1 MAKGKATLRFIGS
14 LIWLAGICYIFWIMR
29 VVPQGGWHDNADV
42 LKMGDK
48 FEAFMSIGFLGL
60 LQSAAFARIFF
71 SCLNSGLNTRYDNV
85 YTDSSG
91 REVKREMNADATMG
105 GCFMSLILGFVLMF
119 VASAI
124 ASPFVFCYNLYHFI
138 DAWTRE
144 TALAGFFKLIA
155 VLLVCAS
162 LAGTYFGGKW
172 LYAQID
178 EVSRYKGSMHVRQRN
193 SHSRIIPQTYWPQE
207 TAKNL
212 AV

>member
-1 MAKGKATLRFIGS
+1 MTKGKATLRLIGS

-29 VVPQGGWHDNADV
+29 VVPQGGWYDNADV
-42 LKMGDK
+42 LKFGDK

-60 LQSAAFARIFF
+60 LQSAAFAKIFF
-71 SCLNSGLNTRYDNV
+71 SCLNSGLNTRYDDV

-138 DAWTRE
+138 EVTR
-144 TALAGFFKLIA
+144 
-155 VLLVCAS
+155 
-162 LAGTYFGGKW
+162 
-172 LYAQID
+172 
-178 EVSRYKGSMHVRQRN
+178 
-193 SHSRIIPQTYWPQE
+193 
-207 TAKNL
+207 
-212 AV
+212 

>member
-1 MAKGKATLRFIGS
+1 MTKGKATLRFLGS
-14 LIWLAGICYIFWIMR
+14 LIWLAGICYIFWLMR
-29 VVPQGGWHDNADV
+29 VVPHGGWHDNADV

-105 GCFMSLILGFVLMF
+105 GCFMSLIVGFLLMF
-119 VASAI
+119 VTSAI

-138 DAWTRE
+138 EAWTRE
-144 TALAGFFKLIA
+144 TALAGFFKLLAI
-155 VLLVCAS
+155 LLVCAS

-172 LYAQID
+172 LYSQID
-178 EVSRYKGSMHVRQRN
+178 EVSKYKEQMRARQRN
-193 SHSRIIPQTYWPQE
+193 TYGLMIPQPCLHQ
-207 TAKNL
+207 TAYGVL
-212 AV
+212 TA